1 MATRQGGHHHH
12 VNKLVDISCCSPPP
26 PARTSSSLLSVSSV
40 PSSALDFCFCRHPTP
55 CPCPLFV
62 CCIALPSSPPL
73 HDTLHQQMPI
83 LHVTYTSQEMQSVAG
98 FTSDDIII
106 NTTPTCNSL
115 GNGSA
120 LPQIRSSNGGGRGGG
135 GGNGF
140 SGFSGGNFGGGGG
153 LLYNHKGNP
162 IELALSD
169 DLHLPSSFAELQNR
183 RRVCSRKEKDDVDMK
198 NGDSKVAAA
207 RMPGVRVHVELV
219 GSEDDFL

>member
-26 PARTSSSLLSVSSV
+26 PRVQVRPCRLSLPCHRHRWIFVSVV
-40 PSSALDFCFCRHPTP
+40 ILLLVLVVC
-55 CPCPLFV
+55 LFV
-62 CCIALPSSPPL
+62 ASRSPTL

-183 RRVCSRKEKDDVDMK
+183 RRVYSQKEKDDVDMK